1 MDNETNSMRKIYS
14 PSQPLKVGIIGT
26 GYAAQRRAEALL
38 QDKRSKLC
46 YVTGHTPEKV
56 ANFCKTY
63 NVSACESWEALISR
77 QEIDLVVICTI
88 NQAHAEI
95 TRTALKTG
103 KHVILEYPLA
113 LNSAEG
119 SELLSLAI
127 QQDKLL
133 HIEHIE
139 LLGEMHQKIR
149 QYLPQLGQVFY
160 GRYTTIV
167 CQKSAPRRWT
177 YHREMFGFPMIAA
190 LPHIHR
196 FTDLFG
202 AVHSVSSHIRYWDT
216 REEGYFTACLCDAQ
230 LNFNDRLKV
239 DVVYGKGE
247 VFWKS
252 ERTFE
257 LYGDSG
263 TLNFV
268 GSLGT
273 LITEKGTQTIELGS
287 RCGLFARDT
296 EKVLDY
302 LFEDTPLYVKP
313 QSSLYAL
320 QVADFAYQS
329 SQLGYKLDVK

>member
-1 MDNETNSMRKIYS
+1 MRKIYS

-26 GYAAQRRAEALL
+26 GYAAQRRAETFL
-38 QDKRSKLC
+38 QDERSQLC
-46 YVTGHTPEKV
+46 YVTGNNPERL

-63 NVSACESWEALISR
+63 SISACESWEALISH
-77 QEIDLVVICTI
+77 QEINLVVICTI
-88 NQAHAEI
+88 NRDHAAI

-113 LNSAEG
+113 LNFAEG
-119 SELLSLAI
+119 SELLSLAT
-127 QQDKLL
+127 QQKKLL

-139 LLGEMHQKIR
+139 LLGEMHQKTR

-160 GRYTTIV
+160 GRYITIAP
-167 CQKSAPRRWT
+167 QKPAPHRWT
-177 YHREMFGFPMIAA
+177 YHREMFGFPVIAA

-196 FTDLFG
+196 FTDLFS

-216 REEGYFTACLCDAQ
+216 REKGYFTACLCDAQ

-257 LYGDSG
+257 LYGDRG
-263 TLNFV
+263 TLNFI
-268 GSLGT
+268 GNLGT
-273 LITEKGTQTIELGS
+273 LITEKGTKTIELGS
-287 RCGLFARDT
+287 RRGLFARDT
-296 EKVLDY
+296 KEVLDY
-302 LFEDTPLYVKP
+302 LFEETPLYVKP

-329 SQLGYKLDVK
+329 SQLGSKLDVK